1 MFFREILQR
10 IRVPR
15 GRTILLLVLLLGGI
29 SQAAFAN
36 TYYVRTDGG
45 SSAQCTGL
53 VDAAYP
59 GSGSGQAC
67 AWASPMIALPP
78 PPHYGEAA
86 IPLIQGGDTL
96 LIKSGSYMIGY
107 GAPGAESCNTGMT
120 YACTMA
126 PVPSGPSAS
135 QPTRILGA
143 DCSAPPQ
150 LWGTQRAASVA
161 SLASSSNVEVG
172 FLEITDHSSCIENHC
187 QMSGTCGGV
196 IDRCQRDTYPYGTWA
211 ENGLTASDSSEVHLH
226 DLNIHGMANEGV
238 RAGRLTDWTMD
249 RVRLYAN
256 GFGGWDNDIR
266 NGNPTADTSNH
277 GTIAFNDGEIGYNG
291 CGEYYPSNEVYGC
304 WGQNEGGYG
313 DGLGAGPTGGNWVF
327 ENMYVHHNTQD
338 GLDLLYADGTGS
350 IIMDRVH
357 SEGNAGNQLKLAG
370 NATIQ
375 NSIVVG
381 NCAYYFNAGSIGDDM
396 QESDSCRAGGDAI
409 AMLPGN
415 DACPSGTNPNHVVTL
430 IVQDNTIT
438 SQGNGLIMLSRG
450 NPLST
455 ANFVGNVLVGAENWQ
470 LGQSGYPELA
480 GGIYYYVTDGYSQP
494 TMNYVENAFW
504 NVKNSQCPS
513 GSLCADPLLSS
524 ENIDSFNALPMPTSP
539 LVNFATAPNTTLY
552 DFRRLPR
559 PTLVNGV
566 TGYDPGAIQ
575 YQGESDNQIFDGTF
589 DY

>member
-1 MFFREILQR
+1 MFLREILQR

-15 GRTILLLVLLLGGI
+15 GRTILLLVLLLSGM

-67 AWASPMIALPP
+67 AWSNPMIALPP

-150 LWGTQRAASVA
+150 LWGTQRAASVI
-161 SLASSSNVEVG
+161 SLANSSNVEVG
-172 FLEITDHSSCIENHC
+172 CLEITDHSSCIENHC

-196 IDRCQRDTYPYGTWA
+196 IDRCERDTYPYGTWA

-327 ENMYVHHNTQD
+327 ENMHVHHNTQD

-370 NATIQ
+370 TATIQ

-415 DACPSGTNPNHVVTL
+415 DAGPSGTNPNHVVTL
-430 IVQDNTIT
+430 TVQDNTIT

-455 ANFVGNVLVGAENWQ
+455 ANFVGNVLVGAQNWQ
-470 LGQSGYPELA
+470 LGESGYPELA

-494 TMNYVENAFW
+494 TMNYVENMFW
-504 NVKNSQCPS
+504 NIKNGQCPS
-513 GSLCADPLLSS
+513 GSLCVDPLLSS
-524 ENIDSFNALPMPTSP
+524 ENIDSFNALPTPSSP
-539 LVNFATAPNTTLY
+539 LLNWATAPNSTLY
-552 DFRRLPR
+552 DFRGLPR
-559 PTLVNGV
+559 PTLVNGM

-575 YQGESDNQIFDGTF
+575 YQGESDNQIFDGGF
-589 DY
+589 ED

>member
-1 MFFREILQR
+1 MFLREILQR

-15 GRTILLLVLLLGGI
+15 GRTILLLVLLLSGM

-67 AWASPMIALPP
+67 AWSNPMIALPP

-150 LWGTQRAASVA
+150 LWGTQRAASVI
-161 SLASSSNVEVG
+161 SLANSSNVEVG
-172 FLEITDHSSCIENHC
+172 CLEITDHSSCIENHC

-196 IDRCQRDTYPYGTWA
+196 IDRCERDTYPYGTWA

-327 ENMYVHHNTQD
+327 ENMHVHHNTQD

-370 NATIQ
+370 TATIQ

-396 QESDSCRAGGDAI
+396 QESDSCRAG
-409 AMLPGN
+409 
-415 DACPSGTNPNHVVTL
+415 
-430 IVQDNTIT
+430 
-438 SQGNGLIMLSRG
+438 
-450 NPLST
+450 
-455 ANFVGNVLVGAENWQ
+455 
-470 LGQSGYPELA
+470 
-480 GGIYYYVTDGYSQP
+480 
-494 TMNYVENAFW
+494 
-504 NVKNSQCPS
+504 
-513 GSLCADPLLSS
+513 
-524 ENIDSFNALPMPTSP
+524 
-539 LVNFATAPNTTLY
+539 
-552 DFRRLPR
+552 
-559 PTLVNGV
+559 
-566 TGYDPGAIQ
+566 
-575 YQGESDNQIFDGTF
+575 
-589 DY
+589 